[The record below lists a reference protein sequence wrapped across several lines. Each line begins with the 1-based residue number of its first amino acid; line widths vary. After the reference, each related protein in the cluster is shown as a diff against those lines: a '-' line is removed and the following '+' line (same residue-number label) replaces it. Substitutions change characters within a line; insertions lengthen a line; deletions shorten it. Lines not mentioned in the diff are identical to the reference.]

1 MKDFT
6 QGNIT
11 KHLLLFALPMLI
23 GSVFQQFYSLADA
36 IIVGRFVG
44 GGALAAVGIANI
56 TFWFLTSLVIGLTTG
71 SSIVI
76 SQLYGG
82 KEIERMK
89 RATATTI
96 VFMLIFSAIISVLG
110 VLFSPAILRLLN
122 VPQDIM
128 AETQLYMQII
138 FGGMIFNTFYN
149 MFTAYLR
156 ALGEVKNPLFIL
168 IFTCILNVGL
178 NFVVVVHMGLG
189 VGGAAVTTVMSQG
202 VAMVLTILYIRF
214 KVPLLHVKKL
224 LVDKSLLFAILK
236 NGLPAALQMSFISIS
251 SLTITRLINSF
262 GTAAIAG
269 LFAVQR
275 IDHLAIIPVATLSMA
290 LSVFVGQNIGAFK
303 EDRCKQGLKIAM
315 LQSVSLAVLMSV
327 VMMIFSRNLVALF
340 IDAEDAHVTEII
352 TIGQNYLNIMVIFYF
367 LFAIQFTFNGFLRGV
382 GDAFSATFISLG
394 NLILRVKCAYF
405 LVYFAGMGPEAIAW
419 SLPFGWLFSC
429 TVGFIYYKKGFWK
442 GKMVT

>member
-44 GGALAAVGIANI
+44 GGALAAIGIANI
-56 TFWFLTSLVIGLTTG
+56 AFWFLTSLVIGLTTG

-82 KEIERMK
+82 KEVERMK

-96 VFMLIFSAIISVLG
+96 VFMLIFSVLISVLG
-110 VLFSPAILRLLN
+110 VIFAPAILRLLD
-122 VPQDIM
+122 VPPDIM

-138 FGGMIFNTFYN
+138 LGGMIFNTFYN

-178 NFVVVVHMGLG
+178 NFIVVVHMGLG
-189 VGGAAVTTVMSQG
+189 VGGAAVTTVLSQG
-202 VAMVLTILYIRF
+202 VAMVLSILYIRF

-224 LVDKSLLFAILK
+224 LIDKSLLLAILK
-236 NGLPAALQMSFISIS
+236 NGLPAALQMSLISIS

-269 LFAVQR
+269 LTAVQR

-303 EDRCKQGLKIAM
+303 EDRCKQGLRLAM
-315 LQSVSLAVLMSV
+315 LQSVSLAVLMSI
-327 VMMIFSRNLVALF
+327 VMMLFSRNLVALF
-340 IDAEDAHVTEII
+340 IDAEDVHVTEII

-382 GDAFSATFISLG
+382 GDALNATLISLG
-394 NLILRVKCAYF
+394 NLILRVSSAYF
-405 LVYFAGMGPEAIAW
+405 LVHIVSMGPEAIAW